1 MRDALGQPVYHLF
14 GKWPECLA
22 IRDKSRPPCEA
33 IFFQLSNRTWIFSQL
48 DNHALK
54 EAIVSKHLCNPRAQV
69 LSLRHGPQDG
79 PYELRVCDVVKNVVL
94 IVHPCHDPQTHLLLP
109 ANLEWTVTLASGLIF
124 RLLEHHVLDE
134 QVHQTKVAHAL
145 LSLVKKTTK
154 QLLSIRRLTL
164 VVNGTCLA
172 LHSAISYIQPTSGEQ
187 TIYTLHFMQVYN
199 TLTKQ
204 KEKFVPLHTGKVG
217 MYMCGPT
224 VYNYIHVGNIRAYA
238 FADTLRRTLEDS
250 GYEVRLIQNITDVG
264 HLTADDI
271 AQGDSGEDKVAKKAK
286 QEHKTPTEIAEFYEE
301 YALRTQK
308 IMNIEPAHYYPR
320 ATAHVKQMIA
330 LIEELITKGH
340 AYEKNGNVFLDVT
353 TFPDYGKLSGN
364 TLANLE
370 VGARLEE
377 HPDKKNPWDFA
388 LWLKAPV
395 GHLMHWTSPWS
406 EGYPGW
412 HIECSAMSMEYLGD
426 TFDIHTGGEDNIFPH
441 HEAEIVQSEGVTGK
455 PFVKYWL
462 HTRHMMVDGAKMSK
476 SKGNFY
482 VLEDL
487 IGKGYSPMDF
497 RMLLVSAHYRSQMN
511 FTWES
516 LEQARKNKETLFA
529 VVDRLATL
537 SKEENN
543 PEGFDGAE
551 SLHTVRAAMQDDLN
565 TPQALAATLELVKK
579 MNTLLDSGE
588 KVNTTVL
595 GLVFEK
601 IFFFFGLV
609 GDNQVIPEEIE
620 SLAKAR
626 DIARDQRDFAESDR
640 LRDEIA
646 SKGYKVEDTAR
657 GYRLKKS

>member
-1 MRDALGQPVYHLF
+1 M
-14 GKWPECLA
+14 
-22 IRDKSRPPCEA
+22 
-33 IFFQLSNRTWIFSQL
+33 QL
-48 DNHALK
+48 
-54 EAIVSKHLCNPRAQV
+54 
-69 LSLRHGPQDG
+69 
-79 PYELRVCDVVKNVVL
+79 
-94 IVHPCHDPQTHLLLP
+94 
-109 ANLEWTVTLASGLIF
+109 
-124 RLLEHHVLDE
+124 
-134 QVHQTKVAHAL
+134 
-145 LSLVKKTTK
+145 
-154 QLLSIRRLTL
+154 
-164 VVNGTCLA
+164 
-172 LHSAISYIQPTSGEQ
+172 
-187 TIYTLHFMQVYN
+187 YN

-204 KEKFVPLHTGKVG
+204 KEEFVPLHTGKVG
-217 MYMCGPT
+217 MYVCGPT
-224 VYNYIHVGNIRAYA
+224 VYDYFTIGNLRSYT

-250 GYEVRLIQNITDVG
+250 GYEVRMIKNITDVG

-271 AQGDSGEDKVAKKAK
+271 GQGDSGEDKITKKAAK
-286 QEHKTPTEIAEFYEE
+286 EHKTPQEIVQFYEE
-301 YALRTQK
+301 YFMQTEKAL
-308 IMNIEPAHYYPR
+308 NILPAHYFPH
-320 ATAHVKQMIA
+320 ATAHVGQMIK
-330 LIEELITKGH
+330 LIETLIEKGH

-364 TLANLE
+364 SLSNLK

-388 LWLKAPV
+388 LWLKAPA

-455 PFVKYWL
+455 SFVKYWL
-462 HTRHMMVDGAKMSK
+462 HARHLLVNGQRMGK
-476 SKGNFY
+476 SKGNAY
-482 VLEDL
+482 TLENIIEKDF
-487 IGKGYSPMDF
+487 SPMDL
-497 RMLLVSAHYRSQMN
+497 RMLYVSAHYRSQMN

-516 LEQARKNKETLFA
+516 LEQARKNKEALFA
-529 VVDRLATL
+529 VVDRLASL

-551 SLHTVRAAMQDDLN
+551 ALHTARTVMQDDLN
-565 TPQALAATLELVKK
+565 TPQALAAALELVKK
-579 MNTLLDSGE
+579 INTLLDSGE
-588 KVNTTVL
+588 KVNATVL

-609 GDNQVIPEEIE
+609 SENQIIPEEIE

-626 DIARDQRDFAESDR
+626 DAARDQRDFAESDR

-657 GYRLKKS
+657 GYRLKKV